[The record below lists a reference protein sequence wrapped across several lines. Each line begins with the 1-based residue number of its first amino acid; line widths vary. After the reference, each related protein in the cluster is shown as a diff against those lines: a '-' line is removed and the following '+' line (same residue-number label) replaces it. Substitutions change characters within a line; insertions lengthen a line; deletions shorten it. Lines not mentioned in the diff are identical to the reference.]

1 MADILWS
8 ASTTVSHPHATINPN
23 VLNHLSESRSF
34 PSTCSRHA
42 AMKQK
47 KDTWSIVGFS
57 GIFCRRSRF
66 IKTQGGVVSIIA
78 QIEMLTRLWSA
89 MVCAVTAFTASC
101 RNHGTSSDKKN
112 KFLLCCRCL
121 LRSIA
126 EYWSTV
132 YSDPLLT
139 FCPPQHASRKPCYPP
154 TKLRFVLHLSS

>member
-112 KFLLCCRCL
+112 KFLPPLLSLSTQIHCWVLEYCL

-126 EYWSTV
+126 DFLPSTTCLQET
-132 YSDPLLT
+132 LLST
-139 FCPPQHASRKPCYPP
+139 N
-154 TKLRFVLHLSS
+154 